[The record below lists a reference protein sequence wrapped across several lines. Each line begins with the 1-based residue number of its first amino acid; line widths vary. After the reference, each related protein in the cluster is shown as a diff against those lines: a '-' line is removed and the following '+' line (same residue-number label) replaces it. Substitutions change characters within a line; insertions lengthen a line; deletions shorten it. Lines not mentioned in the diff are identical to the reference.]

1 MRRLPA
7 LATIV
12 LVSACTTRSGMPA
25 LPPPSQSLLHAAAS
39 RLTADGVLYVA
50 NELGNSIYVYKV
62 GGSIPLRKIT
72 KGIDQPLA
80 VAVDGSGNLYVG
92 NQGHGRLPEGSVT
105 VYAPGSDTPA
115 RTITDGIN
123 QLAAL
128 ALDPAGDVFVVNYRA
143 YAVYEYAAGTT
154 KIERTITDGIFS
166 PTRLAVDASGYLYVS
181 NCQACIYETTHDT
194 ITIYRPENEKLFLT
208 IHTTGDAPGE
218 LDFDR
223 RGSLFVNLGS
233 NIDVYER
240 RSKKLLRKIVGA
252 AGTFCFD
259 ANDNLYSGQDRYIN
273 YGGRVLVYRPGAQK
287 PAYTITEGAF
297 DPSAVAVDAVGDL
310 YVTNP
315 ARNIV
320 SVYRPGSARLSRT
333 IVVVT
338 GLDDPTAIALDG
350 AGNIYAANTYESSVT
365 VYAPGSKQVLRT
377 ISDSVISP
385 SALAFDAVGNLYVA
399 NSYGNGGG
407 SDPNGS
413 ITVYAPGK
421 SKPQL
426 KISQGLHGATYAL
439 AFDGAQNLYV
449 ASGCPQ
455 NGEPITVYPPGKRVP
470 SRTIGRPGINP
481 CAIALDSRGNL
492 YAAVVGLPGEVSVF
506 APSDSDPKYQIT
518 QGIDYPEGLALDAA
532 GDLYVTN
539 GYGGGGKHWG
549 SVSIYHSG
557 KQRPFRRIKP
567 LTHGNGPGDPVLGP
581 SSELYVVAGQEILV
595 FAPGG
600 DKVVR
605 RIRKGLAFPTALTFD
620 GSGILYVANP
630 ANSTITE
637 YAPGSVDVLRTIP
650 GVKAYPYAIALGP

>member
-7 LATIV
+7 LATVV
-12 LVSACTTRSGMPA
+12 LVSACTLRSGAPA
-25 LPPPSQSLLHAAAS
+25 LPPQAPLQAAVS
-39 RLTADGVLYVA
+39 RFAADGVLYVA
-50 NELGNSIYVYKV
+50 NELGNSIYVYQLA
-62 GGSIPLRKIT
+62 SNARWRKIT

-80 VAVDGSGNLYVG
+80 VAVDRSGNLYVG
-92 NQGHGRLPEGSVT
+92 NQGHGRLPKGSVT

-115 RTITDGIN
+115 RTIADGIN

-143 YAVYEYAAGTT
+143 YEVYEYAAGTT
-154 KIERTITDGIFS
+154 KIERTITDGIVS
-166 PTRLAVDASGYLYVS
+166 PRKLAVDASGYLYVS
-181 NCQACIYETTHDT
+181 NCQGCIYQTKHDT

-223 RGSLFVNLGS
+223 HGSLFVDLGN

-240 RSKKLLRKIVGA
+240 RSKKMLREIAGA
-252 AGTFCFD
+252 AGSFCFD
-259 ANDNLYSGQDRYIN
+259 ADGNLYSGQDRYIN
-273 YGGRVLVYRPGAQK
+273 YGGRVLVYRPGAHK
-287 PAYTITEGAF
+287 PSYTITEGAF
-297 DPSAVAVDAVGDL
+297 DPSAVAVDAAGHL
-310 YVTNP
+310 YVANP
-315 ARNIV
+315 ARNTV
-320 SVYRPGSARLSRT
+320 SVYRAGSARLSRT

-338 GLDDPTAIALDG
+338 GLDDPSAIALDA

-365 VYAPGSKQVLRT
+365 VYAPGSTQVLRT
-377 ISDSVISP
+377 ITDGVISP

-421 SKPQL
+421 SEPQL

-439 AFDGAQNLYV
+439 AFDSAQNLYV

-455 NGEPITVYPPGKRVP
+455 NGEPITVYAPGKKVP

-481 CAIALDSRGNL
+481 CAIALDSQGNL
-492 YAAVVGLPGEVSVF
+492 YAAVVGLPGDVSVF

-518 QGIDYPEGLALDAA
+518 RGIDYPDGLALDAA
-532 GDLYVTN
+532 GDLFVTN
-539 GYGGGGKHWG
+539 GYGGKGRHWG
-549 SVSIYHSG
+549 SISVYRSG

-581 SSELYVVAGQEILV
+581 SGELYVISGQEILV
-595 FAPGG
+595 FAPGSE
-600 DKVVR
+600 KAAR
-605 RIRKGLAFPTALTFD
+605 AIRKGLDFPTSLTFD
-620 GSGILYVANP
+620 SNGILYIVNQQS
-630 ANSTITE
+630 STITE

-650 GVKAYPYAIALGP
+650 GVKAYPYALAFGP